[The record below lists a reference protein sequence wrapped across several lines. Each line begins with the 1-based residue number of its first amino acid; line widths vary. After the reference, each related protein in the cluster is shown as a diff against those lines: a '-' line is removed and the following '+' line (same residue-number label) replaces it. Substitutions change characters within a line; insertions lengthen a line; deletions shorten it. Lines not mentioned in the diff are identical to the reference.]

1 MGRGSWA
8 MLLVVAAATAEAQGF
23 ALSEIGTCAVSR
35 AFAATAAPC
44 ADGSAVFWN
53 PAALAVHEGL
63 TVSAGV
69 ARIGVHSEFTRD
81 STGGLHEGDD
91 MAEYP
96 PHLFAAYRLSPR
108 LAFGG
113 GAYVPYGLTSAWRPD
128 FPGRFVVQ
136 RASLRTIYV
145 QPTVALAL
153 TPGWSIGGGPVI
165 GHSTVELVQALDLSR
180 QTLLPGITFG
190 MLGVPRGTEFARATL
205 EGTSTA
211 IGYNVGVHG
220 RLGAIR
226 LGLRYLSAVRFEYDD
241 SDAMFDQIPAD
252 LTVPAALQIPG
263 GPSIPAGTPVDDLL
277 SPQFTEGG
285 PLSAQSVR
293 TEITHPWQLQGGAA
307 LTIRER
313 TTLSLEAA
321 WMGWSA
327 FDEVA
332 VDFSNPATPDLR
344 LIEDYET
351 SWTLRIGAEHVLAN
365 GWAARTGLAV
375 ARSPAPDE
383 TVTPLLPE
391 QDRTNFGAGL
401 GVPIASGW
409 TLDVGYLRVQG
420 SGRRGRIV
428 EREARSQRADELNE
442 GFYVLTANVLSV
454 GLRYGGTREAAR

>member
-8 MLLVVAAATAEAQGF
+8 MLLVVSAATAEAQGF

-35 AFAATAAPC
+35 GFAATAVPC
-44 ADGSAVFWN
+44 ADGSAVYWN

-69 ARIGVHSEFTRD
+69 ARSGIRSEFTRD
-81 STGGLHEGDD
+81 STGALHEGDD
-91 MAEYP
+91 VVEYT
-96 PHLFAAYRLSPR
+96 PHLFAAYRLNTR
-108 LAFGG
+108 LAV
-113 GAYVPYGLTSAWRPD
+113 GAGVYVPYGLRSAWRPD
-128 FPGRFVVQ
+128 FPGRFMAQ

-153 TPGWSIGGGPVI
+153 TSDWSIGGGPVI
-165 GHSTVELVQALDLSR
+165 GNSTVELVQALDLSR
-180 QTLLPGITFG
+180 QTLLPGLTFG

-211 IGYNVGVHG
+211 VGYNVGVHG
-220 RLGAIR
+220 RLGAVR

-241 SDAMFDQIPAD
+241 AGAEFDQMPAD
-252 LTVPAALQIPG
+252 LTVPADLQIPG
-263 GPSIPAGTPVDDLL
+263 GPTIPAGTPVDDLL
-277 SPQFTEGG
+277 APQFTEGG
-285 PLSAQSVR
+285 PFSAQSGR

-307 LTIRER
+307 LTIRGR

-321 WMGWSA
+321 WIGWSA

-332 VDFSNPATPDLR
+332 VDFSNPATPDLM

-351 SWTLRIGAEHVLAN
+351 SWTLRAGAEHVLAN
-365 GWAARTGLAV
+365 GWAARAGLAF

-401 GVPIASGW
+401 GVPLASAW
-409 TLDVGYLRVQG
+409 TLDVGYLHVRG
-420 SGRRGRIV
+420 SGRRGRLV
-428 EREARSQRADELNE
+428 ERDTRSQTASELNE

-454 GLRYGGTREAAR
+454 GLRYGGTREAAP